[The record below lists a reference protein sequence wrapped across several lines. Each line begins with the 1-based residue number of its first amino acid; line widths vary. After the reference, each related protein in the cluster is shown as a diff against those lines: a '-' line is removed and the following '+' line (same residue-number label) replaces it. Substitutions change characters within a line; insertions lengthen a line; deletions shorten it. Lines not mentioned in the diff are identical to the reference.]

1 MPKSC
6 LYGFGKNVS
15 LDFESAVARA
25 ELLLEKQGFQVYTR
39 LTVQDIVGNTL
50 RNVFGRYLVL
60 GACNPNFAREL
71 FQAEP
76 DIGLMIPCNI
86 AIYELPEGGCRV
98 MIKDPARIMDLMQNP
113 IAIQAS
119 MEVKEKLEQIIDDFV
134 DGHA

>member
-25 ELLLEKQGFQVYTR
+25 ELLREKQGFQVYTH

-60 GACNPNFAREL
+60 GACNPNYAREL